1 VATAPSTALPAP
13 DTIVRPAGSTSA
25 PAPPEK
31 PAPVTTTPATASPAA
46 VPGAYRVQIVAAN
59 SQEAADEM
67 LDRAKQAGFKG
78 LIVRE
83 GAFYKVRLGEYATR
97 SEATAAAAKVKAK
110 LGGSP
115 FVVAP

>member
-1 VATAPSTALPAP
+1 MVRPSVAAATVPAATAPAPRPVDPTARP
-13 DTIVRPAGSTSA
+13 D
-25 PAPPEK
+25 
-31 PAPVTTTPATASPAA
+31 
-46 VPGAYRVQIVAAN
+46 AYRVQIVAAN

-78 LIVRE
+78 VIVKE
-83 GAFYKVRLGEYATR
+83 GGFFKVRLGEYANR
-97 SEATAAAAKVKAK
+97 AEASAAAAKVKAK